1 MSRPLSDAQ
10 QITKLLGAVR
20 RLATDS
26 VPGPVR
32 PTLAASILHD
42 VADVIAARD
51 RGLPD
56 SVIEP
61 LIALIGAIK
70 EDITA

>member
-20 RLATDS
+20 RLAEDP

-32 PTLAASILHD
+32 PALAASILHD
-42 VADVIAARD
+42 VADVIASRD